1 MYKEKIM
8 ITNEPLTVEEVAKV
22 LRVSRQTIYVL
33 CREGKLPHFKV
44 GTKLR
49 FKKAD
54 IDVLTNTTQGEVNHD

>member
-1 MYKEKIM
+1 MEHL
-8 ITNEPLTVEEVAKV
+8 PLTVDEVAKI

-49 FKKAD
+49 FHKAD
-54 IDVLTNTTQGEVNHD
+54 IEALTKTTKGEVNG

>member
-1 MYKEKIM
+1 ME
-8 ITNEPLTVEEVAKV
+8 NLPLTVDEVAKI

-54 IDVLTNTTQGEVNHD
+54 IDALTNTAKGEVNE

>member
-1 MYKEKIM
+1 ME
-8 ITNEPLTVEEVAKV
+8 TSPLTVDEVAKI

-49 FKKAD
+49 FKKSD
-54 IDVLTNTTQGEVNHD
+54 IEAICNTASVTTN

>member
-1 MYKEKIM
+1 MDDL
-8 ITNEPLTVEEVAKV
+8 PLTVDEVAKI

-54 IDVLTNTTQGEVNHD
+54 INAVTNTTKTEDVTNG

>member
-1 MYKEKIM
+1 MEN
-8 ITNEPLTVEEVAKV
+8 TPLTVEEVAKI

-33 CREGKLPHFKV
+33 CKEGKIPHFKV

-54 IDVLTNTTQGEVNHD
+54 IEALCSTATTMKENING

>member
-1 MYKEKIM
+1 ME
-8 ITNEPLTVEEVAKV
+8 TSPLTVDEVAKI

-49 FKKAD
+49 FKRAD
-54 IDVLTNTTQGEVNHD
+54 IEAICNTASATSN

>member
-1 MYKEKIM
+1 ME
-8 ITNEPLTVEEVAKV
+8 NLPLTVDEVAKI

-49 FKKAD
+49 FKKQD
-54 IDVLTNTTQGEVNHD
+54 IEALTNTQGEVTNG

>member
-1 MYKEKIM
+1 ME
-8 ITNEPLTVEEVAKV
+8 TSPLTVDEVAKI

-49 FKKAD
+49 FKRAD
-54 IDVLTNTTQGEVNHD
+54 IEAICNTASATN

>member
-1 MYKEKIM
+1 ME
-8 ITNEPLTVEEVAKV
+8 NLPLTVDEVAKI

-54 IDVLTNTTQGEVNHD
+54 IDVLTNTQGVVSNG

>member
-1 MYKEKIM
+1 ME
-8 ITNEPLTVEEVAKV
+8 NLPLTVDEVAKI

-49 FKKAD
+49 FKKQD
-54 IDVLTNTTQGEVNHD
+54 IEALTDTTQGEVNE

>member
-1 MYKEKIM
+1 MYKEDVKM
-8 ITNEPLTVEEVAKV
+8 ENLPLTVDEVAKI

-54 IDVLTNTTQGEVNHD
+54 IDAVTNTSRGEVNE

>member
-1 MYKEKIM
+1 ME
-8 ITNEPLTVEEVAKV
+8 NLPLTVDEVAKI

-49 FKKAD
+49 FKKQD
-54 IDVLTNTTQGEVNHD
+54 IDALTNTQGEVTNG

>member
-1 MYKEKIM
+1 ME
-8 ITNEPLTVEEVAKV
+8 NLPLTVDEVAKI

-54 IDVLTNTTQGEVNHD
+54 IDVLTNTAKTEEV

>member
-1 MYKEKIM
+1 ME
-8 ITNEPLTVEEVAKV
+8 NLPLTVDEVAKI

-54 IDVLTNTTQGEVNHD
+54 IDVLTNTTKTEEV

>member
-1 MYKEKIM
+1 MYDTLTIDEVTKI
-8 ITNEPLTVEEVAKV
+8 

-54 IDVLTNTTQGEVNHD
+54 IEAICNTASATIQEK

>member
-1 MYKEKIM
+1 MQDL
-8 ITNEPLTVEEVAKV
+8 PLTVDEVAKI

-49 FKKAD
+49 FHKAD
-54 IDVLTNTTQGEVNHD
+54 IIAVTNTTKTEEV

>member
-1 MYKEKIM
+1 M

>member
-1 MYKEKIM
+1 ME
-8 ITNEPLTVEEVAKV
+8 NLPLTVDEVAKI

-54 IDVLTNTTQGEVNHD
+54 IDALTNTTKTEEV

>member
-1 MYKEKIM
+1 MEDL
-8 ITNEPLTVEEVAKV
+8 PLTVDEVARI

-54 IDVLTNTTQGEVNHD
+54 IDAITNTTKTEEV

>member
-1 MYKEKIM
+1 MEHL
-8 ITNEPLTVEEVAKV
+8 PLTVDEVAKI

-49 FKKAD
+49 FHKAD
-54 IDVLTNTTQGEVNHD
+54 IQALTSTTKGEVNE

>member
-1 MYKEKIM
+1 ME
-8 ITNEPLTVEEVAKV
+8 NLPLTVDEVAKI

-54 IDVLTNTTQGEVNHD
+54 IDALTDTTKTEEV

>member
-1 MYKEKIM
+1 ME
-8 ITNEPLTVEEVAKV
+8 NLPLTVDEVAKI

-49 FKKAD
+49 FKKHD
-54 IDVLTNTTQGEVNHD
+54 IEVLTNTTKGEVNE

>member
-1 MYKEKIM
+1 MQDL
-8 ITNEPLTVEEVAKV
+8 PLTVDEVAKI

-49 FKKAD
+49 FKKHD
-54 IDVLTNTTQGEVNHD
+54 IEAMMSTTKMEEV

>member
-1 MYKEKIM
+1 MEDI
-8 ITNEPLTVEEVAKV
+8 PLTVDEVSKI

-49 FKKAD
+49 FKKSD
-54 IDVLTNTTQGEVNHD
+54 IATLTNTNKGEVNV

>member
-1 MYKEKIM
+1 ME
-8 ITNEPLTVEEVAKV
+8 TSPLTVDEVAKI

-49 FKKAD
+49 FKKSD
-54 IDVLTNTTQGEVNHD
+54 IEAICNTASITTN

>member
-1 MYKEKIM
+1 ME
-8 ITNEPLTVEEVAKV
+8 NLPLTVDEVAKI

-54 IDVLTNTTQGEVNHD
+54 INAVTNTTKTEDVTNG

>member
-1 MYKEKIM
+1 MQDL
-8 ITNEPLTVEEVAKV
+8 PLTVDEVAKI

-54 IDVLTNTTQGEVNHD
+54 IDALTNTTKTEEV

>member
-1 MYKEKIM
+1 MEDI
-8 ITNEPLTVEEVAKV
+8 PLTVEEVSKI

-54 IDVLTNTTQGEVNHD
+54 IQAVTNTKQGEVNVE

>member
-1 MYKEKIM
+1 MQDL
-8 ITNEPLTVEEVAKV
+8 PLTVDEVAKI

-54 IDVLTNTTQGEVNHD
+54 IDILTNTTKTEEV

>member
-1 MYKEKIM
+1 MD
-8 ITNEPLTVEEVAKV
+8 NLPLTVDEVAKI

-54 IDVLTNTTQGEVNHD
+54 IEALTNTAKTEEV